1 MTRTDRGTYFA
12 SLCLASLTLA
22 LAQTANAAYQGPD
35 RSKLRIGAYFL
46 RVKPV
51 VTEAH
56 VRDLKECGID
66 FVFDRFN
73 AKYSRAEYDLYAKYG
88 IGAVVT
94 WVIPG
99 KPSVPGT
106 MRDTLQLSVYDKVS
120 REFRSAGR
128 MHKVIE
134 AMAIGDEPSAQDFPY
149 MGEAIKAAE
158 RAFPECMIY
167 LNLFPNYAF
176 RATNTVSETIAQ
188 LGTATY
194 QEYIDKYC
202 QYIPLDY
209 ISYDFYLY
217 SRENEDFIAKY
228 YDNLRIVAD
237 ACRRT
242 NRSLWFLPQVNS
254 CVPKLWISENML
266 RFQAYSSMA
275 FGAESLAWSCYAP
288 GWWSKNVLTAEGE
301 KTEQYAKLK
310 AVNAEL
316 HRIGTDYMR
325 FRNKATHF
333 VGFADGCVDLAG
345 MPIRPVS
352 SLDAGSF
359 LALRAEDGG
368 KLLVGEMTARMEGA
382 SDAVL
387 ICAADDPYDKAPK
400 KRTIRFRIKD
410 GGEVRAIGGQGPIS
424 LVKAEDGT
432 FSFKMSSSAG
442 VLLVASRVP

>member
-1 MTRTDRGTYFA
+1 MARTNKGVRFA
-12 SLCLASLTLA
+12 ALCLASLTLA
-22 LAQTANAAYQGPD
+22 LTQTANAAYQGPD

-275 FGAESLAWSCYAP
+275 VGAESLAWSCYAP

-310 AVNAEL
+310 TVNAEL

-410 GGEVRAIGGQGPIS
+410 GGEVRAIGGQGSIS